1 MFADADVLL
10 STRLND
16 ITDRLVGHVV
26 DGEDVEA
33 RHAVHHA
40 AVGVAALVLQ
50 LHGLQEVVV
59 RLEGEHVELRG
70 GAARVLVDDE
80 VAALRV
86 DALLVGVVLL
96 LVDLQHKKGDS
107 LHICISILLLVCF
120 VKITSFIMSST

>member
-1 MFADADVLL
+1 MFADVLL

-86 DALLVGVVLL
+86 DSLLMGVVLL
-96 LVDLQHKKGDS
+96 LVDLQHNKGDS
-107 LHICISILLLVCF
+107 LNICISILDLQ
-120 VKITSFIMSST
+120 TN